1 MFPVGRGP
9 EGLHNDLDF
18 SYSFPVAHYSFE
30 GFFSHPTDHLY
41 TGECFGDDV
50 GDVKFVSCGF
60 LKSPLYFKQTQAVWL
75 FLTGHV
81 F

>member
-1 MFPVGRGP
+1 MTLISPTPFLWHTTALKV
-9 EGLHNDLDF
+9 
-18 SYSFPVAHYSFE
+18 
-30 GFFSHPTDHLY
+30 FFSHPTDHLY